1 MMRKK
6 QLMLIVLALLLLL
19 PSFLVQANQTE
30 ESQDEGTSTIE
41 QTDGKLASKDEVVY
55 ALLQATGEL
64 EQVYVVNNLNIR
76 EAGTII
82 DFGPYDSVKNL
93 TDLSEIEHEDDVVRI
108 EASKGKFFYQGNI
121 EQSVE
126 LPWNIEVAYKLDGQ
140 NIAPEQL
147 INQDG
152 HFEMTIQ
159 TTSNENGEQLFY
171 ENYILQISV
180 MLESDIFNNIEVTDG
195 MIANV
200 GKNQQVTFTA
210 MPEQNGE
217 FYLAADVTQFE
228 MQGIEIAAVPSSMAI
243 DAPDIDEMTE
253 DMDSLTDAIRQV
265 NEGVG
270 ELKTGV
276 AELNDGVAQLRNGS
290 QQYQNGMTELNKG
303 SSELVNAS
311 KSIDE
316 ALATISESLADA
328 DDIDMS
334 ELAAVADGLNQI
346 AGGLNETVDGLALLR
361 ENYNMA
367 YNALD
372 GAISGIPN
380 HTISEQEIGAL
391 YGSGAD
397 TRVVDKL
404 VETYTAA
411 QVVKGTYSQVKEAFA
426 VVDTTLRDVSGAL
439 KEMGTTLSTIANGLS
454 ASVDEMGDTNGF
466 AELQNGIAQLSANYG
481 EFHSGLVSYTN
492 GVGELSNSYGEL
504 HSGIVELANGTTELE
519 SGVGE
524 LQDGTG
530 KLYESTSDLP
540 EQMQKEIDNMIAE
553 YDKSD
558 FEAVSFVSPK
568 NEKVNSVQFVIRT
581 ESLKIEE
588 QETATDEAPE
598 EKTFWDRLRELFS

>member
-1 MMRKK
+1 MRKK
-6 QLMLIVLALLLLL
+6 QLWLIVLALLLLL
-19 PSFLVQANQTE
+19 PSFLVQANQTD
-30 ESQDEGTSTIE
+30 ESQDEGTSTME

-82 DFGPYDSVKNL
+82 DYGPYDSVKNL
-93 TDLSEIEHEDDVVRI
+93 TDLTELEHEDDVVRI

-126 LPWNIEVAYKLDGQ
+126 LPWNIEVAYKLDGKE
-140 NIAPEQL
+140 IAPEQL

-159 TTSNENGEQLFY
+159 TTANENGEQLFY

-210 MPEQNGE
+210 MPEQDGE
-217 FYLAADVTQFE
+217 YYLAADVTQFE

-243 DAPDIDEMTE
+243 DPPDIDNMTE
-253 DMDSLTDAIRQV
+253 DMDSLTDAIRQL

-270 ELKTGV
+270 ELKAGV
-276 AELNDGVAQLRNGS
+276 VELNDGVEQLRNGS
-290 QQYQNGMTELNKG
+290 QQYQNGMIELNKG

-316 ALATISESLADA
+316 ALATISQSLADA
-328 DDIDMS
+328 DDVDMS
-334 ELAAVADGLNQI
+334 ELVAVADGLNQI
-346 AGGLNETVDGLALLR
+346 AGGLNETADGLALLR

-372 GAISGIPN
+372 GAISGIPDHN
-380 HTISEQEIGAL
+380 ISREEIDAL
-391 YGSGAD
+391 IGSGAD
-397 TRVVDKL
+397 TTVVDKL
-404 VETYTAA
+404 VETYNAA
-411 QVVKGTYSQVKEAFA
+411 RSVKRTYNQFNEAFRA
-426 VVDTTLRDVSGAL
+426 VDATLRDVSGAL

-466 AELQNGIAQLSANYG
+466 AELQNGLSQLSANYG

-530 KLYESTSDLP
+530 TLYESTSDLP
-540 EQMQKEIDNMIAE
+540 EQMQEEIDNMIAE

-581 ESLKIEE
+581 DSLKIEE
-588 QETATDEAPE
+588 QETETDEAPE

>member
-6 QLMLIVLALLLLL
+6 QLWLIVLALLLLL

-82 DFGPYDSVKNL
+82 DYGPYDSVKNL
-93 TDLSEIEHEDDVVRI
+93 TDLTELEHEDDVVRI

-126 LPWNIEVAYKLDGQ
+126 LPWNIEVAYKLDGKE
-140 NIAPEQL
+140 IAPEQL

-159 TTSNENGEQLFY
+159 TTANENGEQLFY

-210 MPEQNGE
+210 MPEQDGE
-217 FYLAADVTQFE
+217 YYLAADVTQFE

-243 DAPDIDEMTE
+243 DPPDIDNMTE
-253 DMDSLTDAIRQV
+253 DMDSLTDAIRQL

-276 AELNDGVAQLRNGS
+276 VELNDGVEQLRNGS
-290 QQYQNGMTELNKG
+290 QQYQNGMIELNKG

-316 ALATISESLADA
+316 ALATISQSLADA
-328 DDIDMS
+328 DDVDMS
-334 ELAAVADGLNQI
+334 ELVAVADGLNQI
-346 AGGLNETVDGLALLR
+346 AKGLNETADGLALLR

-404 VETYTAA
+404 METYTAA
-411 QVVKGTYSQVKEAFA
+411 QVVKGTYSQVKEAFTA
-426 VVDTTLRDVSGAL
+426 VDATLRDVSGAL

-454 ASVDEMGDTNGF
+454 ESVDEMGDANGF
-466 AELQNGIAQLSANYG
+466 AELQNGLSQLSANYG

-540 EQMQKEIDNMIAE
+540 EQMQEEIDNMIAE

-558 FEAVSFVSPK
+558 FEAVSYVSPK

-581 ESLKIEE
+581 DSLKIEE
-588 QETATDEAPE
+588 QETETDEAPE

>member
-1 MMRKK
+1 MRKK